1 MHGGKTKNGNWWLW
15 RDRLRDRLWASSP
28 DSRCCVGFP
37 GAAGAFVAATAAA
50 ARSEAAAGAAAG
62 EAGAAGAFVAAAG
75 SAGAAAILSATY
87 QNKRMTRRFPGL
99 CLWKLVMRF
108 SVLVL
113 HALENRTARPTQS
126 DVFKRTYTTKTS
138 L

>member
-1 MHGGKTKNGNWWLW
+1 
-15 RDRLRDRLWASSP
+15 
-28 DSRCCVGFP
+28 
-37 GAAGAFVAATAAA
+37 VAATAAA

-108 SVLVL
+108 SVLVFQRT
-113 HALENRTARPTQS
+113 LENSTARPTQS